1 MTIATHDPPKIPG
14 RRVRI
19 ERLKTQIMARKGSF
33 VEDVN
38 PFLRSVALWRAS
50 QGERSRI
57 QVRAAYLRELVKLA
71 PLVIGEDW
79 SLAGNHLPTAHI
91 GLNRPDCENPEH
103 VQQLRAL
110 GILPEQV
117 KGVLDAVEQWDT
129 GRTCAIG
136 ETDPAYQLGLGRV
149 NREDSRIVFW
159 ASGHIE
165 NHSIRDYAKV
175 LKMGFAGIREEVE
188 KLLAQAEMTD
198 PDFPVKENFW
208 CAALS
213 ICTAGILL
221 GRRYAEWAAAMA
233 EDADSPAEQE
243 RLQRMAELCARVPAE
258 GARTL
263 EEATQALW
271 LAHILTCGE
280 DGINANSLGRLDQIL
295 YPYYRADIEAVRTDR
310 AAATDL
316 MAELACR
323 LYLDY
328 DVQAITLGGVDSN
341 GDDAVNELSHI
352 ILEATRQVDFVR
364 DVSVRLSRQSP
375 PDFVELAGELAAR
388 GGGIPFV
395 FNDDCFIPALQE
407 RGIALADARDYAPI
421 GCIELTIPGRAN
433 PHAVSGWF
441 NAAKCLELAIFDG
454 RDPRSG
460 EQLGPRTGLLTD
472 FDGFE
477 AFFDAYA
484 QQVEFFAGR
493 MVYGCNRGELA
504 QRERGP
510 LPCWSVLTDDCIER
524 GRDITDGGAV
534 YNYHSVCLLGA
545 PNAADAMMAL
555 QKLVFED
562 GAIPAVELLQAL
574 RDNFQGCESLRQML
588 LKRAPKYGNDCAEV
602 DEITRRVC
610 EHFIALMDR
619 MESPL
624 GGRYFVHLF
633 SFVCHIVFGKTVGAT
648 PDGRFA
654 EEPLAY
660 SLSAHQGRDVN
671 GITALL
677 NSLARLPHDRA
688 AGASAAIIELDPAVV
703 RDEGG
708 VQRLVQLTQTAVAKG
723 IGQFQWNV
731 ISAER
736 LIQAQ
741 EDPERY
747 GNIAVRVAGFSQM
760 FKLVDREMQDHIIGR
775 TKHRQ

>member
-1 MTIATHDPPKIPG
+1 
-14 RRVRI
+14 
-19 ERLKTQIMARKGSF
+19 
-33 VEDVN
+33 
-38 PFLRSVALWRAS
+38 
-50 QGERSRI
+50 
-57 QVRAAYLRELVKLA
+57 
-71 PLVIGEDW
+71 
-79 SLAGNHLPTAHI
+79 
-91 GLNRPDCENPEH
+91 
-103 VQQLRAL
+103 
-110 GILPEQV
+110 
-117 KGVLDAVEQWDT
+117 
-129 GRTCAIG
+129 
-136 ETDPAYQLGLGRV
+136 
-149 NREDSRIVFW
+149 
-159 ASGHIE
+159 
-165 NHSIRDYAKV
+165 
-175 LKMGFAGIREEVE
+175 
-188 KLLAQAEMTD
+188 
-198 PDFPVKENFW
+198 
-208 CAALS
+208 
-213 ICTAGILL
+213 
-221 GRRYAEWAAAMA
+221 
-233 EDADSPAEQE
+233 
-243 RLQRMAELCARVPAE
+243 
-258 GARTL
+258 
-263 EEATQALW
+263 
-271 LAHILTCGE
+271 
-280 DGINANSLGRLDQIL
+280 
-295 YPYYRADIEAVRTDR
+295 
-310 AAATDL
+310 
-316 MAELACR
+316 
-323 LYLDY
+323 
-328 DVQAITLGGVDSN
+328 
-341 GDDAVNELSHI
+341 
-352 ILEATRQVDFVR
+352 
-364 DVSVRLSRQSP
+364 
-375 PDFVELAGELAAR
+375 
-388 GGGIPFV
+388 
-395 FNDDCFIPALQE
+395 LQE

-602 DEITRRVC
+602 DEIARRVC